1 MNILAHNAT
10 EFITTVIS
18 FTIQVPGWQNQ
29 PEKCIRPSAYLMN
42 RYFTNLM
49 EKIVLV
55 ILEEKFLVKRK
66 MNVKGLAWIFHFD
79 KLLQ

>member
-1 MNILAHNAT
+1 MA
-10 EFITTVIS
+10 VIS
-18 FTIQVPGWQNQ
+18 FTIQAPGWQNQ

-42 RYFTNLM
+42 HYFTNLM

-55 ILEEKFLVKRK
+55 KLEEKILVKRK